1 MSIIRRFAFGLALSL
16 IALGAL
22 AEPIDINTA
31 TAEQIAASLVG
42 IGKAKAEAIVQDR
55 EKNGPF
61 HSVDDLARIKG
72 IKGAI
77 IAKNRDKIAAG
88 AGASAPAVP
97 ASPAKAIKPK
107 VSAKPAV

>member
-1 MSIIRRFAFGLALSL
+1 MSIIKRFAFGLALSL

-31 TAEQIAASLVG
+31 TAEQIADTLVG

-61 HSVDDLARIKG
+61 HSADDLARVKG
-72 IKGAI
+72 IKAAT

-88 AGASAPAVP
+88 AGTVTTPVP
-97 ASPAKAIKPK
+97 ASPAKAGTPK
-107 VSAKPAV
+107 APAKSAS